1 MVGAVPFRV
10 INDVRPVRDRRN
22 RRCLPVTSYSIRQVK
37 KCSVFPLPERRTVDI
52 VNVNR
57 HTPTL
62 SVMDPR
68 ALAIRSV
75 GYCRHPDTPVIETRI
90 TRQVF
95 DAAGRPVESW
105 DPRLWGAAPKPNLC
119 TVHGLNGQ
127 PFLVDSVDAGWQLNL
142 LDQAGLPRSFWD
154 ARGSQRHT
162 DYDDQQRPIA
172 VREHSAGEQP
182 RVVGR
187 LTYGDSDP
195 AFAAHNQCGKLIR
208 HDDPAGTQFVTGYG
222 LAGTVLAE
230 NRCFLVDLETPD
242 WPIELEAR
250 DALLEDQSFVTCHA
264 FNPTGELRCQ
274 TDALGNDRTF
284 HYDLAGG
291 LSEAWLLQ
299 AGDGETPQRL
309 VSDIQYNAYGQ
320 SESETAGNGMIT
332 RADYSADDG
341 RLIRLMAQVGDQKP
355 LQDLNY
361 RYDPVGNIVEL
372 EDKSQAV
379 TYFNNQRIDPI
390 NRYRY
395 DSLYQ
400 LVEARGWE
408 VSTPSHGPALPALL
422 PTPLDPNQRR
432 NYTQHFDYDPAGNLI
447 TRRHSGA
454 PGFSMFTSA
463 TCNRS
468 LAQRDDGTLP
478 GEPDIASGFDACG
491 NQLELQRG
499 QTMLWDMRNQLSRV
513 TLVQREDDADDYEW
527 YAYDRPG
534 HRLRKVVF
542 SQTNRRTLRAEV
554 RYLPGLEIH
563 RQTDG
568 EMHHVISAEAG
579 RCSVRALHWPE
590 GAHVDQLRYSL
601 SDHLGSST
609 LELDDEVGVL
619 TQGHYYAFGGTACWA
634 SKNAVVAKYKT
645 IRYSGKERDATGLY
659 YYGYR
664 YYAPW
669 LQRWINPDPAGD
681 ADGPNHYAMVGNNPV
696 NYIDGSGLQRELS
709 SGEEAVADLHLL
721 VIIAMI
727 GAGLGWLAGSAQAGA
742 AVSSLAFGGF
752 LAYVH
757 WLKYQRS
764 RPEVIAAEKE
774 KLANQTWNMYF
785 DYAVK
790 RGLTPDE
797 SSRFSNFVSEERKAQ
812 GGVPMSAGIYRNET
826 GRFYGSVGPADKAKQ
841 AKRVFDSGNSRAR
854 ELKRL
859 GWKTTLLRD
868 APKEHSSPF
877 SGGAIDARFD
887 SENFVVVRGQRTEGE
902 TSQSGPSSTS
912 PQGVEPAL
920 VRQWEIDTQ
929 AVDSILG
936 NSADPRHKSISATI
950 GNLREGRLAAVTWH
964 QHEDNLWSADLKGFP
979 GSKKRGA
986 HRLMV
991 RHQGGLNYRV
1001 EGVRNPH

>member
-1 MVGAVPFRV
+1 M
-10 INDVRPVRDRRN
+10 
-22 RRCLPVTSYSIRQVK
+22 
-37 KCSVFPLPERRTVDI
+37 
-52 VNVNR
+52 NVNR

-75 GYCRHPDTPVIETRI
+75 GYCRHPDTPVIESRI
-90 TRQVF
+90 TRQLS
-95 DAAGRPVESW
+95 DAVGRPVESW

-119 TVHGLNGQ
+119 TVYGLNGQ
-127 PFLVDSVDAGWQLNL
+127 PLLTDSVDAGWQLSL
-142 LDQAGLPRSFWD
+142 QDQAGLPRSFWD

-182 RVVGR
+182 CVVER

-195 AFAAHNQCGKLIR
+195 AFAAHNQCRKLIR

-309 VSDIQYNAYGQ
+309 VSDIQYNAHGQ
-320 SESETAGNGMIT
+320 SESETAGNGVIT
-332 RADYSADDG
+332 RVDYSADDG

-432 NYTQHFDYDPAGNLI
+432 NYTQRFDYDPAGNLI
-447 TRRHSGA
+447 SRHHSGA
-454 PGFSMFTSA
+454 PGFSMYTSA
-463 TCNRS
+463 HSNRS
-468 LAQRDDGTLP
+468 LAQREDGSLP
-478 GEPDIASGFDACG
+478 GEPDITSGFDACG

-499 QTMLWDMRNQLSRV
+499 QAMRWDCRNQLSRV
-513 TLVQREDDADDYEW
+513 TLVEREDDADDYEW
-527 YAYDRPG
+527 YVYDRPG
-534 HRLRKVVF
+534 HRLRKVFF
-542 SQTNRRTLRAEV
+542 SQTNRRTLRTEV

-563 RQTDG
+563 HQADG
-568 EMHHVISAEAG
+568 EVHHVISAEAG

-590 GAHVDQLRYSL
+590 GAHADQLRYSL
-601 SDHLGSST
+601 GDHLGSST
-609 LELDDEVGVL
+609 LELDDEAGVL
-619 TQGHYYAFGGTACWA
+619 TQEYYYAFGGTACWA
-634 SKNAVVAKYKT
+634 SNNAVVAKYKT

-669 LQRWINPDPAGD
+669 LQRWINPDPAGSV
-681 ADGPNHYAMVGNNPV
+681 DGLNLYKMVGNNPLNYYDWQGRISIPVDILIADIV
-696 NYIDGSGLQRELS
+696 NPMAKSIGTGWFEELVWDDNKSTFETTGCVYGRGMKKIEGESAQWFPLRSSQAAIAIFRDEHKKLRLFVNNYQQHMGIQPGMGLPVFAGILSVDENDPSIFKVDNHTGHYKPESSIDVE
-709 SGEEAVADLHLL
+709 
-721 VIIAMI
+721 AMI
-727 GAGLGWLAGSAQAGA
+727 LEIAPLHQSVSYAPVRESSSFDSTLRINSIDSPEMYERLVNKYRRDFNGLI
-742 AVSSLAFGGF
+742 
-752 LAYVH
+752 AY
-757 WLKYQRS
+757 LKEQHVW
-764 RPEVIAAEKE
+764 EDAE
-774 KLANQTWNMYF
+774 ANWAKNEGLNIIFKMNAT
-785 DYAVK
+785 
-790 RGLTPDE
+790 GLTAQEIYSKEDE
-797 SSRFSNFVSEERKAQ
+797 SRNARILVKSAPSAPQQPPEAKNKKPSRFKAFF
-812 GGVPMSAGIYRNET
+812 GI
-826 GRFYGSVGPADKAKQ
+826 
-841 AKRVFDSGNSRAR
+841 
-854 ELKRL
+854 
-859 GWKTTLLRD
+859 
-868 APKEHSSPF
+868 
-877 SGGAIDARFD
+877 
-887 SENFVVVRGQRTEGE
+887 
-902 TSQSGPSSTS
+902 QSGRKST
-912 PQGVEPAL
+912 
-920 VRQWEIDTQ
+920 
-929 AVDSILG
+929 
-936 NSADPRHKSISATI
+936 
-950 GNLREGRLAAVTWH
+950 
-964 QHEDNLWSADLKGFP
+964 
-979 GSKKRGA
+979 
-986 HRLMV
+986 
-991 RHQGGLNYRV
+991 
-1001 EGVRNPH
+1001 

>member
-1 MVGAVPFRV
+1 M
-10 INDVRPVRDRRN
+10 
-22 RRCLPVTSYSIRQVK
+22 
-37 KCSVFPLPERRTVDI
+37 
-52 VNVNR
+52 NVHL

-62 SVMDPR
+62 AVTDPR
-68 ALAIRSV
+68 GLAIRSV
-75 GYCRHPDTPVIETRI
+75 GYCRHPDEPTVDSRI
-90 TRQVF
+90 TRQMLDEV
-95 DAAGRPVESW
+95 GRPHESW
-105 DPRLWGAAPKPNLC
+105 DPRLWGAAPKPNLK
-119 TVHGLNGQ
+119 THYGLDGQ
-127 PFLVDSVDAGWQLNL
+127 PLLTDSVDAGWQLSLFNE
-142 LDQAGLPRSFWD
+142 AGSPCSFWD
-154 ARGSQRHT
+154 ARGSQRHSE
-162 DYDDQQRPIA
+162 YDPQQRPIA
-172 VREHSAGEQP
+172 VSEQAAGEAP
-182 RVVGR
+182 RVVER
-187 LTYGDSDP
+187 LDYAGSSAT
-195 AFAAHNQCGKLIR
+195 FTAHNQCGRLIR
-208 HDDPAGTQFVTGYG
+208 HDDPAGGQAFPDYS
-222 LAGTVLAE
+222 LAGAVLVE
-230 NRCFLVDLETPD
+230 ERRFLTDLEPPD
-242 WPIELEAR
+242 WPHEPDSREAW
-250 DALLEDQSFVTCHA
+250 LEDQSFVTRHV
-264 FNPTGELRCQ
+264 FHPTGDIQRQ
-274 TDALGNDRTF
+274 TDAIGNVRTF
-284 HYDLAGG
+284 GYDIAGKLSETWLLLAG
-291 LSEAWLLQ
+291 SNKQ
-299 AGDGETPQRL
+299 PQRL

-320 SESETAGNGMIT
+320 SESETGGNGVVT

-341 RLIRLMAQVGDQKP
+341 RLIRLMAQVSDQKP
-355 LQDLNY
+355 LQDLY
-361 RYDPVGNIVEL
+361 YHYDPVGNVVEL
-372 EDKSQAV
+372 EDKSQVV
-379 TYFNNQRIDPI
+379 THFNNQRIEPI
-390 NRYRY
+390 SHYRY

-408 VSTPSHGPALPALL
+408 VSTPSHGPALPDLL

-432 NYTQHFDYDPAGNLI
+432 NYSQHFDYDPAGNLI
-447 TRRHSGA
+447 SRHHTGA

-463 TCNRS
+463 HSNRS
-468 LAQRDDGTLP
+468 LAQREDGSLP

-499 QTMLWDMRNQLSRV
+499 LAMRWDCRNQLSRV
-513 TLVQREDDADDYEW
+513 TLVKRLNDPDDYEC
-527 YAYDRPG
+527 YTYDRPG
-534 HRLRKVVF
+534 HRLRKVHF
-542 SQTNRRTLRAEV
+542 SQTNNQTLRTEV

-563 RQTDG
+563 RQADG
-568 EMHHVISAEAG
+568 EVHHVISVEAG
-579 RCSVRALHWPE
+579 RCCVRALHWPE
-590 GAHVDQLRYSL
+590 GAHADQLRYSL
-601 SDHLGSST
+601 GDHLGSST
-609 LELDDEVGVL
+609 LELDDEAGVL
-619 TQGHYYAFGGTACWA
+619 TQEHYYAFGGTACWA
-634 SKNAVVAKYKT
+634 GKNALVAKYKT

-785 DYAVK
+785 DNAVK

-812 GGVPMSAGIYRNET
+812 GGVPMGAGIYRNET

-902 TSQSGPSSTS
+902 TSQPGPSSTP
-912 PQGVEPAL
+912 PQGEESAP

-936 NSADPRHKSISATI
+936 NSADPRHKSVCATI
-950 GNLREGRLAAVTWH
+950 GNLREGRLAAVAWH